1 MRLDVALLH
10 GVHERDR
17 PGVRDLLAAVEAARA
32 YVAGLGGAARARHA
46 PSPPPNSHRHRSDWF
61 VPFIVP
67 VATPA
72 ERLDDFH
79 GRESGWCGEQ
89 VETCEALNLTFKV
102 RAGGSTRVNSGF
114 GVWGGKI

>member
-1 MRLDVALLH
+1 VRLDVALLH

-79 GRESGWCGEQ
+79 GRDGWRGEQ
-89 VETCEALNLTFKV
+89 VVGFT
-102 RAGGSTRVNSGF
+102 STLKPSTSST
-114 GVWGGKI
+114 